1 MSGAVSALIRKV
13 TPRAVKAARGA
24 AALPPEAAAILA
36 AIPAPV
42 VVLDEADRFRFAN
55 PAAELFFQLSAQSL
69 SQISL
74 RDLLPEGSR
83 LLSLVA
89 QVRSLDAPVSDHDL
103 LLESPRLHRSDV
115 SAHGA
120 PLPEVPG
127 AVVLTLQD
135 GSAAQRLDRQLNF
148 RGAARGASAMA
159 AMLAH
164 EVKNPL
170 SGIRGA
176 AQLLEQSASEDDR
189 ELCTLIQDEVD
200 RIRDLVER
208 MDMFSERPV
217 ERGPVNIHE
226 VLGHV
231 RRVAGTGFAAHLRL
245 VEEYD
250 PSLPPVFG
258 NRDLLVQVL
267 LNLVK
272 NAAEAVNPIEGE
284 VVLSTAY
291 RHGVRIAVPGSE
303 ERVHLPLE
311 VSVRDNGHGISE
323 EIRATLFE
331 PFITTKRGGQG
342 LGLALVAKLVADA
355 GGLIACE
362 SRPGRTVFRLSL
374 PMPPQ
379 VTGAGSQTVARQ
391 PIPLA
396 ARAPAQPSASREG
409 HGVARRDHGAQ
420 APSRDPSDQTLP
432 AVEDDTV
439 S

>member
-1 MSGAVSALIRKV
+1 M
-13 TPRAVKAARGA
+13 
-24 AALPPEAAAILA
+24 
-36 AIPAPV
+36 PV
-42 VVLDEADRFRFAN
+42 VVLDEADRFHFAN
-55 PAAELFFQLSAQSL
+55 PAAELFFDLSAVSL
-69 SQISL
+69 AQISL
-74 RDLLPEGSR
+74 HELLPEDSR
-83 LLSLVA
+83 LFSLIR
-89 QVRSLDAPVSDHDL
+89 QVRMAEAPVSDHDL
-103 LLESPRLHRSDV
+103 ILESPRLHRTDV
-115 SAHGA
+115 TAHGA
-120 PLPEVPG
+120 PLPELPG

-135 GSAAQRLDRQLNF
+135 GSTAQKLDRQLNF

-176 AQLLEQSASEDDR
+176 AQLLEQSVEEGDR

-226 VLGHV
+226 ALGHV
-231 RRVAGTGFAAHLRL
+231 RRVAGTGFAAHLRI

-250 PSLPPVFG
+250 PSLPLVLG

-272 NAAEAVNPIEGE
+272 NAAEAVDPVEGE
-284 VVLSTAY
+284 IVLSTAY
-291 RHGVRIAVPGSE
+291 RHGVRIAIPGSD

-311 VSVRDNGHGISE
+311 VCVRDNGPGIPE
-323 EIRATLFE
+323 EVRANLFE
-331 PFITTKRGGQG
+331 PFVTTKRGGQG

-362 SRPGRTVFRLSL
+362 SRPGRTVFRLAL
-374 PMPPQ
+374 PMPPVVQ
-379 VTGAGSQTVARQ
+379 AA
-391 PIPLA
+391 PPA
-396 ARAPAQPSASREG
+396 ARAVDRSPSSRAAKDPA
-409 HGVARRDHGAQ
+409 
-420 APSRDPSDQTLP
+420 AP
-432 AVEDDTV
+432 
-439 S
+439 